1 MKIRELQL
9 QNFRCF
15 NELTINFSD
24 EYTIFIGN
32 NGAGKSSILN
42 ALQIMLKTFVFN
54 TQHDLRQ
61 SKPDYFARH
70 AIQESDARLKSTEIG
85 SITDQKPQY
94 PVVITI
100 SVSMSDDKNI
110 SWSYELT
117 NALSRDSK
125 NTAEVLNYVQELQK
139 KITTGNNVVC
149 PIIAYY
155 GTQRQWNKTEL
166 RNEKQSSF
174 IPQISGYINSLD
186 AKAFNINNMRD
197 WFSRMLLIERKKAVP
212 EFKAVRQA
220 ISNCYRAIDNR
231 ENLKDVIVDYDA
243 EKEDIEIQM
252 FYDNGNTEIL
262 PLHYLSDGS
271 KSILAMVADIA
282 YRMAILN
289 PHLLENVIQET
300 DGIVLIDEIDMH
312 LHPAWQRKIISA
324 LHKTFPKVQFIC
336 TTHSPTVLTNVPS
349 ENIQI
354 LDNGKIY
361 KPNVKTYGRDVNSI
375 LREVMQTEIRPSET
389 SKKLSAFDDAIANEK
404 IDLAEKILHELKE
417 QLGENDAE
425 VVSAQ
430 VTLDLEKI

>member
-1 MKIRELQL
+1 MLQ
-9 QNFRCF
+9 
-15 NELTINFSD
+15 
-24 EYTIFIGN
+24 
-32 NGAGKSSILN
+32 
-42 ALQIMLKTFVFN
+42 TFVFN

-61 SKPDYFARH
+61 NKPDYFARQ
-70 AIQESDARLKSTEIG
+70 AIQESDALLKDSKIG
-85 SITDQKPQY
+85 SITDQQPQY
-94 PVVITI
+94 PVAIDI

-110 SWSYELT
+110 SWNYELT
-117 NALSRDSK
+117 NAVSRSAK
-125 NTAEVLNYVQELQK
+125 NTAEVLNYVQEFQQK
-139 KITTGNNVVC
+139 IIAGNNVVC

-155 GTQRQWNKTEL
+155 GTKRQWNKTEI
-166 RNEKQSSF
+166 RHGKKTSF
-174 IPQISGYINSLD
+174 IPQMSGYINSLD
-186 AKAFNINNMRD
+186 SQAFNINDMRD
-197 WFSRMLLIERKKAVP
+197 WFSRMLLIERKKNVP

-220 ISNCYRAIDNR
+220 ISNCYKAIDDR
-231 ENLKDVIVDYDA
+231 KNLQKVLVDYDA

-252 FYDNGNTEIL
+252 FYDNETAEML

-336 TTHSPTVLTNVPS
+336 TTHSPTVLTNVPR

-389 SKKLSAFDDAIANEK
+389 SKKLSAFADAIANEK

-425 VVSAQ
+425 VVGAQ